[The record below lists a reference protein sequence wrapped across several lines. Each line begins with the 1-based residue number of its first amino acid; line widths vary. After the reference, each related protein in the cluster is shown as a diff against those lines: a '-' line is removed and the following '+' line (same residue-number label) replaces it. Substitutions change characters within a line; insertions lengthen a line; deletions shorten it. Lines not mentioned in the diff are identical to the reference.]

1 MFALMVWIVESV
13 QAGIIVSSSALSFSA
28 SNLKLPPAKALDP
41 LASYLRTL
49 FSILYHLLSVS
60 GSLLS
65 VICQLFFLDYS
76 RDSSVRKQNRSHL

>member
-1 MFALMVWIVESV
+1 MFVLMVWIVESV

-49 FSILYHLLSVS
+49 LSIRYHL
-60 GSLLS
+60 
-65 VICQLFFLDYS
+65 
-76 RDSSVRKQNRSHL
+76 SSVFRFLVLCFLSSVNCFSLIT